1 MVKLNWH
8 RPLANGRRKCL
19 HHSIYY
25 TQQVCCYSLLH
36 NDSVSQ
42 THRFDEPA
50 EFRLVG
56 RSWINYKISVR
67 SNCFPDDNQRNHP
80 QSSLLYPLLQ
90 NIYRWGHLK
99 FFFNYLTSSQ
109 WKGCCFLFTMPQ
121 ATMTSHCRWMQI
133 ITVTGINTASVSY
146 STKLCQKSMGPIYKI
161 SYDLSQDYLKFI
173 VNRDL
178 R

>member
-1 MVKLNWH
+1 MEEENACTIPFITHSKSAAIVYCTTILFHRHTGLMNQLN
-8 RPLANGRRKCL
+8 
-19 HHSIYY
+19 
-25 TQQVCCYSLLH
+25 Q
-36 NDSVSQ
+36 
-42 THRFDEPA
+42 
-50 EFRLVG
+50 RLVG

-80 QSSLLYPLLQ
+80 QSSLLCPLLQ

-133 ITVTGINTASVSY
+133 ITVTGINTALVSY